1 MCDMPREGAQLRLG
15 AGGPMPP
22 GAAEDLMGKIN
33 GAMPHRKPPKGA
45 KTMDPKRI
53 TAPLVASAFAD
64 AEAELDDLEAQYAR
78 QGEQLQEARRLREA
92 AAAFAATTTAPPAPA
107 PPTPAAAPPQTLS
120 ADEAA
125 QRITDAITSAS
136 RDGVQFFAKVPKAR

>member
-1 MCDMPREGAQLRLG
+1 MCDMPREGAEFRLG

-33 GAMPHRKPPKGA
+33 GAMPQRKPPKGA

-53 TAPLVASAFAD
+53 TDPVVASAFAQ

-78 QGEQLQEARRLREA
+78 QAAQLREA
-92 AAAFAATTTAPPAPA
+92 ASTLVATSATS
-107 PPTPAAAPPQTLS
+107 PTPAIISELPVPDQNTS
-120 ADEAA
+120 ANEAA
-125 QRITDAITSAS
+125 LKLTAVITSATQ
-136 RDGVQFFAKVPKAR
+136 DGVQFYAKVPKLK

>member
-1 MCDMPREGAQLRLG
+1 MCDMPREGAEFRLG

-33 GAMPHRKPPKGA
+33 GAMPQRKPPKGA

-53 TAPLVASAFAD
+53 TDPVVASAFAQ

-78 QGEQLQEARRLREA
+78 QAEQLREA
-92 AAAFAATTTAPPAPA
+92 ATALVAKSAASPTLASSSPALAPVQNNSAA
-107 PPTPAAAPPQTLS
+107 
-120 ADEAA
+120 EAA
-125 QRITDAITSAS
+125 QQITAVITSATQ
-136 RDGVQFFAKVPKAR
+136 DGVQFYAKVPKLK

>member
-33 GAMPHRKPPKGA
+33 GAMPHRKLPKRA

-53 TAPLVASAFAD
+53 TDPVVASAFAQ
-64 AEAELDDLEAQYAR
+64 AEAELDKLEAQFAR
-78 QGEQLQEARRLREA
+78 QADQLREA
-92 AAAFAATTTAPPAPA
+92 AAALAGTSAVSSTPAPA
-107 PPTPAAAPPQTLS
+107 SELPITEKTRS
-120 ADEAA
+120 ADIAA
-125 QRITDAITSAS
+125 QHITAVIASAVL
-136 RDGVQFFAKVPKAR
+136 DGVQFYAKVPKAK